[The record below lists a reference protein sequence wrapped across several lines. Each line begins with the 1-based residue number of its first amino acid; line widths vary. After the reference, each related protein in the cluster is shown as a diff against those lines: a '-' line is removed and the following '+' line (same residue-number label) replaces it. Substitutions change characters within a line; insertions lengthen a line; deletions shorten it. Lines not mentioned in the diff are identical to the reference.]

1 MSKHLMPAQKMMW
14 EKLLNSGRAGEATGS
29 SEGDNLRSP
38 YLVDVD
44 RIIYSSHFRSLQDKT
59 QVYPLAKSD
68 YVRTRLTH
76 SLEVAGVGRSLGF
89 AVGEYIIARHNLK
102 NITVHDF
109 GYILQAAGLA
119 HDIGNPPFGH
129 LGEESIKEFFKADA
143 EKFLA
148 KISQEEYNNLITFDG
163 NSQGFRIITNLAGW
177 DSQGGLRLTYAT
189 LASFC
194 KYPRSYVS
202 EDILQQYNKEKEID
216 YVVGGS
222 KSGIL
227 KGEKAIFE
235 NVATEV
241 GLIRLIEG
249 QSIFFRHPLAF
260 LLESADDI
268 CYCVADVEDA
278 FFVNLISLKE
288 AESLLAPIARSPKKY
303 EGDSRKRT
311 SELRTQPFYKQ
322 MDDRKKVEW
331 LRGKAI
337 SNLIEAVR
345 EAFIANEELILKGE
359 FNNELLKLTIF
370 AEDIKEVKSFA
381 NTRIYSSSDKTSGEI
396 TGIEVITGVMLELC
410 KVIDNFNHPKSVRIN
425 RLLNRKLDPKK
436 SYYENLVS
444 IIDIISEFT
453 DRNILSFLKVLKGG

>member
-1 MSKHLMPAQKMMW
+1 MSW
-14 EKLLNSGRAGEATGS
+14 DKLLNSKRVGE
-29 SEGDNLRSP
+29 EGNAYEGEKLRSP

-89 AVGEYIIARHNLK
+89 AVGEYIINKYDLK
-102 NITVHDF
+102 NISVHDF
-109 GYILQAAGLA
+109 GYILQAAGYA

-129 LGEESIKEFFKADA
+129 LGEEAIKEFFKSHKDR
-143 EKFLA
+143 FLA
-148 KISQEEYNNLITFDG
+148 NISEAEYNNLITFDG

-194 KYPRSYVS
+194 KYPRSFV
-202 EDILQQYNKEKEID
+202 DAGVLAQYKKDKGIEYI
-216 YVVGGS
+216 VGGS

-227 KGEKAIFE
+227 QSEKAIFE
-235 NVATEV
+235 NMAMEL

-249 QSIFFRHPLAF
+249 ESIFFRHPLAF

-311 SELRTQPFYKQ
+311 SELRSQSFYKS

-345 EAFIANEELILKGE
+345 EVFIANEEAILRGE

-370 AEDIKEVKSFA
+370 AEEIKEVKTFA
-381 NTRIYSSSDKTSGEI
+381 TAHIYSSHDKTNGEI
-396 TGIEVITGVMLELC
+396 MGIEVISGVMEELC
-410 KVIDNFNHPKSVRIN
+410 NVIDKFSHPKSVRIN
-425 RLLNRKLDPKK
+425 RLLSRKIDPKK

-444 IIDIISEFT
+444 IVDIISEFT